1 MAEITFSGSK
11 TRRVPIN
18 RNSLFYDKE
27 SFNVEMEIGKNYIEQ
42 DMGQAVVLYQV
53 DASKTQT
60 DAVYG
65 ESSPGSITYKT
76 PVEIP
81 CVYKIEAPELKSY
94 DKDKQLGTYNKIG
107 KLTFSYYKETTD
119 ELGVEIKKGDYVGVQ
134 ITPELM
140 LYYVINNV
148 NPNYDNAHTL
158 WGTIPLYYTAI
169 CSSVDASE
177 FKA

>member
-1 MAEITFSGSK
+1 M
-11 TRRVPIN
+11 
-18 RNSLFYDKE
+18 
-27 SFNVEMEIGKNYIEQ
+27 
-42 DMGQAVVLYQV
+42 
-53 DASKTQT
+53 
-60 DAVYG
+60 YG
-65 ESSPGSITYKT
+65 ETTPGSVTYKT

-81 CVYKIEAPELKSY
+81 CVYKVEAPELKSY

-107 KLTFSYYKETTD
+107 KLTFSYYKETVD

-158 WGTIPLYYTAI
+158 WGTIPLYYTAT
-169 CSSVDASE
+169 CSAVDSSE

>member
-42 DMGQAVVLYQV
+42 DMGQAIVLYQV

-65 ESSPGSITYKT
+65 ESTPGSITYKT
-76 PVEIP
+76 PVEVP

-134 ITPELM
+134 VTPEKM
-140 LYYVINNV
+140 IFWVVNNV
-148 NPNYDNAHTL
+148 NPNYDNGHTL
-158 WGTIPLYYTAI
+158 WGTTILYLTAT
-169 CSSVDASE
+169 CNAVDSSE

>member
-42 DMGQAVVLYQV
+42 DMGQAIVLYQV

-65 ESSPGSITYKT
+65 ESTPGSITYKT

-134 ITPELM
+134 VTPEKM
-140 LYYVINNV
+140 IFWVVNNV
-148 NPNYDNAHTL
+148 NPNYDNGHTL
-158 WGTIPLYYTAI
+158 WGTTILYLTAT
-169 CSSVDASE
+169 CNAVDSSE

>member
-1 MAEITFSGSK
+1 MAEITFAGNK

-27 SFNVEMEIGKNYIEQ
+27 SYDFELEVGKNYIEQ
-42 DMGQAVVLYQV
+42 DMGQSIVLYQV
-53 DASKTQT
+53 DASKTQS

-65 ESSPGSITYKT
+65 ETSPGSITYKP
-76 PVEIP
+76 PVEVP

-107 KLTFSYYKETTD
+107 KLTFSYYQETLD
-119 ELGVEIKKGDYVGVQ
+119 ELGVEIKKGDYVGIQV
-134 ITPELM
+134 TPTTL
-140 LYYVINNV
+140 VFWVVNNI

-158 WGTIPLYYTAI
+158 WGTNVLYYTAS
-169 CSSVDASE
+169 CSAVDSSE

>member
-42 DMGQAVVLYQV
+42 DMGQAIVLYQV

-65 ESSPGSITYKT
+65 ESTPG
-76 PVEIP
+76 
-81 CVYKIEAPELKSY
+81 
-94 DKDKQLGTYNKIG
+94 
-107 KLTFSYYKETTD
+107 
-119 ELGVEIKKGDYVGVQ
+119 
-134 ITPELM
+134 
-140 LYYVINNV
+140 
-148 NPNYDNAHTL
+148 
-158 WGTIPLYYTAI
+158 
-169 CSSVDASE
+169 
-177 FKA
+177 